1 MPAAVTELPLPPC
14 CGDTIVSWNIG
25 LRGLRPLVASNRGG
39 AKLAAKD
46 EHGVE
51 RQLGYGSIDGLLDS
65 LGPSVR
71 VVCLQETKLTSRLGL
86 MDSAHHVVGC
96 RLTQNEGSNCGG

>member
-1 MPAAVTELPLPPC
+1 MKYDEALSTFAFTFILRRY
-14 CGDTIVSWNIG
+14 G

-51 RQLGYGSIDGLLDS
+51 RQLGYGSIDGRCIYRPLF
-65 LGPSVR
+65 
-71 VVCLQETKLTSRLGL
+71 
-86 MDSAHHVVGC
+86 
-96 RLTQNEGSNCGG
+96 